1 MNLLGKIFTFFIL
14 LMSIGFLLLSIM
26 LGATHRDWKE
36 EAETMRARST
46 LLERQITEVKKT
58 TTDKEKLLDT
68 ERASRSFQ
76 LAQLESSLKLAR
88 DNYEA
93 KEAQLQKTLSESL
106 QRLARMDEAERRLA
120 GQDVEVKR
128 YQTEIAAYIDE
139 IAAQRQIVVTIQNR
153 INELTVETQTLSTRN
168 QDLSEQLSNSQRILK
183 AHDLDENSL
192 VAHIPPRVEGIVKAT
207 RLTAGADFV
216 AINLGS
222 DDGLRVGHVMDVF
235 RGDRFIGKIL
245 ITKTEFDVA
254 VGQIDPKYKKDEM
267 VEGDRVTTKF

>member
-93 KEAQLQKTLSESL
+93 KEAQLQKTLSESQ